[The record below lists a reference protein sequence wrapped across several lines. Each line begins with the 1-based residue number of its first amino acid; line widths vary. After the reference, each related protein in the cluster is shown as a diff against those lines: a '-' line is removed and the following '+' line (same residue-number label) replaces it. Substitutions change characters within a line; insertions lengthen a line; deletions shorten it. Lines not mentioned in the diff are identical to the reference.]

1 MKSADIASKKAFIVL
16 NPVAGLVNPVLT
28 KRAIENHFA
37 AKGWQT
43 DFYLTEKDENLAV
56 IVGQAIKDG
65 PDIIV
70 AAGGDGT
77 VAAVAAGMLHSPVP
91 LGIIPIGT
99 WNAIARALL
108 LPFGVARAINLFTG
122 NHQIR
127 ELDLMAIGNR
137 LHAMNMGVGF
147 SSTLTANTGRSEKR
161 RLGST
166 AYFSQFFKQL
176 FSLQQQRYIIM
187 ADGKRYRGRAAE
199 IMIANYGFVGI
210 SMLESSLNIKPDDG
224 KVDILIFRAR
234 TVFDLPRMI
243 WELITRRKTHNQK
256 FRLISA
262 VESIQ
267 IIMHPP
273 VAVQADGELIGET
286 PVTVT
291 VIPRCV
297 KVIVPPEKPPVIP
310 LQLRQR

>member
-127 ELDLMAIGNR
+127 VKLAET
-137 LHAMNMGVGF
+137 HH
-147 SSTLTANTGRSEKR
+147 
-161 RLGST
+161 GS
-166 AYFSQFFKQL
+166 
-176 FSLQQQRYIIM
+176 RH
-187 ADGKRYRGRAAE
+187 RG
-199 IMIANYGFVGI
+199 
-210 SMLESSLNIKPDDG
+210 
-224 KVDILIFRAR
+224 
-234 TVFDLPRMI
+234 
-243 WELITRRKTHNQK
+243 
-256 FRLISA
+256 
-262 VESIQ
+262 
-267 IIMHPP
+267 
-273 VAVQADGELIGET
+273 
-286 PVTVT
+286 
-291 VIPRCV
+291 
-297 KVIVPPEKPPVIP
+297 
-310 LQLRQR
+310 